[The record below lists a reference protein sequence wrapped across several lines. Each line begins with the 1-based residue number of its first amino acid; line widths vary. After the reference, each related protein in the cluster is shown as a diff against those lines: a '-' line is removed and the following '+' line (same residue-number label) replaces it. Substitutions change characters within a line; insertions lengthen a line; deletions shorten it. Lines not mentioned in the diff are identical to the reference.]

1 MNSQHF
7 ESVGRAKKTADTR
20 VKCSGDMCDGLTL
33 KREEECPRS
42 HLHSEERKQTSLVYI
57 REDSWGVLE
66 GKVFKWRVQL
76 DKIIERE
83 LVPRESH

>member
-7 ESVGRAKKTADTR
+7 ESVGTAKKTADTR

-42 HLHSEERKQTSLVYI
+42 HLHSEEKKQTSLVYI
-57 REDSWGVLE
+57 GRTRGCTGRKGFQVGGSIG
-66 GKVFKWRVQL
+66 
-76 DKIIERE
+76 
-83 LVPRESH
+83 